1 MFNDVLFLLAE
12 LRFPCD
18 NVWIHTSSLVS
29 LSEPFL
35 HWNAKAPCK
44 DAFQFPPSNYYLFLL
59 HNFCL
64 CGLYDCQHPPSSWSS
79 MTPCFPLFPACCI
92 NSTPFSALIL
102 HLFSFSQFPLQFSK
116 STSLFL
122 ISFSSKGFM
131 LTLRLYFIDY
141 RMLEQL
147 KDDDDQVG
155 HL

>member
-1 MFNDVLFLLAE
+1 
-12 LRFPCD
+12 
-18 NVWIHTSSLVS
+18 
-29 LSEPFL
+29 
-35 HWNAKAPCK
+35 
-44 DAFQFPPSNYYLFLL
+44 
-59 HNFCL
+59 
-64 CGLYDCQHPPSSWSS
+64 

-92 NSTPFSALIL
+92 YSTPFSALIL
-102 HLFSFSQFPLQFSK
+102 HLFSFSLFPLQFSK

-141 RMLEQL
+141 WMLEQL